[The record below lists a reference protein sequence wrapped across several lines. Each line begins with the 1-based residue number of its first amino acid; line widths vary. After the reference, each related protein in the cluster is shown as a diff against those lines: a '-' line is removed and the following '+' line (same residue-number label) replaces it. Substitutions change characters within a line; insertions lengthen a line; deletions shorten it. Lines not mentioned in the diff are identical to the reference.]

1 MRAQAA
7 GFTLIELL
15 IALVLATAISVAL
28 VIAFRIG
35 LQYVERGQHFYSTVQ
50 ENFAVVNLLRQQLAA
65 EMLENLRGDE
75 DTSIRFVTKSKLGS
89 VTRGRTST
97 LMLRCSPDEEVAG
110 YFRLEQLPILPVTD
124 TEADKA
130 AQRVAP
136 AEDQKTVLLDGLI
149 DCGFAYLA
157 KESDAK
163 TDNAPAPAGAA
174 AAPAKAAQPAT
185 GTGTSTA
192 SATAAAQDT
201 AASWTAS
208 WPRSSKPLAMRL
220 HVATREQELP
230 PIVFPLVN

>member
-1 MRAQAA
+1 M
-7 GFTLIELL
+7 IELL

-35 LQYVERGQHFYSTVQ
+35 LQYVERGQRFYSTVQ
-50 ENFAVVNLLRQQLAA
+50 ENFAVVNLLRQQLAV
-65 EMLENLRGDE
+65 EMLENLRGD
-75 DTSIRFVTKSKLGS
+75 DDASIRFVTRSKLGS

-97 LMLRCSPDEEVAG
+97 LMLRCSADDEAAG
-110 YFRLEQLPILPVTD
+110 NFRLEQLPILPVTD
-124 TEADKA
+124 SEADKA

-149 DCGFAYLA
+149 DCGFAYLV
-157 KESDAK
+157 KESDTKAEG
-163 TDNAPAPAGAA
+163 APGVVP
-174 AAPAKAAQPAT
+174 PPKPAQPAA
-185 GTGTSTA
+185 GTAPASTA
-192 SATAAAQDT
+192 STPAPQDT

-208 WPRSSKPLAMRL
+208 WPKSSKPLAIRL